1 MTTEKKLVSGV
12 VKLIWMTHDR
22 EITWERTSPPED
34 LVLSC
39 NGRIVVFFGAQVHDK
54 KVGLFEEVQFLDE
67 VEPPRGHERQ
77 AGLALFTTD
86 WKLEWVFPDLDVIDS
101 LLEAVR
107 RRSASVESFLDS
119 LVGEDEA
126 YRSAEAGETG

>member
-12 VKLIWMTHDR
+12 VKLLWMTHDG
-22 EITWERTSPPED
+22 EITWERTSPPDD

-39 NGRIVVFFGAQVHDK
+39 KGKIVVFFRAQVHDK
-54 KVGLFEEVQFLDE
+54 NVGLYEEVGFFDE
-67 VEPPRGHERQ
+67 LGAPSGHESQ
-77 AGLALFTTD
+77 ARLALFTSN
-86 WKLEWVFPDLDVIDS
+86 WELEWVFPELDAVYG

-119 LVGEDEA
+119 LVEGDDAFRTPEA
-126 YRSAEAGETG
+126 RESG